1 MSSTLI
7 VVARRDKSLTHL
19 RERCRAHFTSAST
32 INWRCARVTSE
43 RLSWGSL
50 TPHTNTRDSPAEST
64 NGTSPAPYHELSY
77 HFIRRHV
84 KSSFISSVIRRA
96 LLYLLS
102 LLHLASFNQ
111 PAASFC
117 LLYLRL
123 KSLKS
128 FLPVWNIKDQS
139 YGCPHFPFLNQSNS
153 KARGPYILWHYHHV
167 IRGCNQHSYI
177 SSFNSPCYFNFVY
190 LNVMFFSI
198 EAIYFIVRTKVN
210 ILRLW
215 GLGRGSTLAQYSAP

>member
-19 RERCRAHFTSAST
+19 RERCCRAHFTSAST

-77 HFIRRHV
+77 HFILRHV

-96 LLYLLS
+96 LLYLLF
-102 LLHLASFNQ
+102 LQHLASFKQ

-117 LLYLRL
+117 LLYRRL

-128 FLPVWNIKDQS
+128 FLPVSII
-139 YGCPHFPFLNQSNS
+139 GTS
-153 KARGPYILWHYHHV
+153 KASLMGVPIFLFWTSLILKLEVH
-167 IRGCNQHSYI
+167 I
-177 SSFNSPCYFNFVY
+177 SCG
-190 LNVMFFSI
+190 I
-198 EAIYFIVRTKVN
+198 II
-210 ILRLW
+210 I
-215 GLGRGSTLAQYSAP
+215 